1 MIEVNHGFTSKCFPV
16 RGAGSFVATHAGIL
30 MDGRSDFQGTSICS
44 KTALPPLKF
53 PDVESLLLDRE
64 LFGQRAVIT
73 TGSQE
78 RGSFNEGWICSRK
91 SFPNPF
97 RLGERIVVMGDV
109 GQEKIHETNGVGAG
123 FEQAVLQRYG
133 SAVSDGEPG
142 LCVPVD
148 YDRALLKVIPDE
160 IIEKDFGCGDPS
172 KHVREGEMVLD
183 LGSGSGKSCY
193 IMSQIVGA
201 RGKVIGI
208 DFNPEML
215 KLARKYQISIG
226 DKLGFHN
233 TEFRRGKIQD
243 LRTNLDLVEQYL
255 QQHPIRSVS
264 DLADLQGYEEKIRHE
279 QPLVADDSID
289 VIVSNCVL
297 NLVRPEDKK
306 ALFAEMYRVLKRG
319 GRVAISDIVS
329 DEPVPEHMVRDPE
342 LWSGCVSGAFLEEEF
357 LRAFEEAKFYGIHI
371 EDFQSQPYRTVEGI
385 EFRSITITAYKG
397 KEGSCVER
405 NQAVIYRGPWKQVM
419 DDDNHILPRG
429 ARIAVCEK
437 TFELYSKP
445 PYQDQFI
452 LVPPRQE
459 VPTEEAGVFDCS
471 RDHRRH
477 PRETKGIDYKAT
489 SAAGNICGSGSN
501 CCP

>member
-1 MIEVNHGFTSKCFPV
+1 M
-16 RGAGSFVATHAGIL
+16 
-30 MDGRSDFQGTSICS
+30 
-44 KTALPPLKF
+44 
-53 PDVESLLLDRE
+53 
-64 LFGQRAVIT
+64 
-73 TGSQE
+73 
-78 RGSFNEGWICSRK
+78 
-91 SFPNPF
+91 
-97 RLGERIVVMGDV
+97 GEV

-133 SAVSDGEPG
+133 SAACDGEPG

-201 RGKVIGI
+201 SGKVIGI

-215 KLARKYQISIG
+215 NLARKYQISIG

-255 QQHPIRSVS
+255 QRHPIRSVS
-264 DLADLQGYEEKIRHE
+264 DLADLRGYEEKIRHE

-357 LRAFEEAKFYGIHI
+357 LRVFEEAKFYGIHI
-371 EDFQSQPYRTVEGI
+371 EDFQSQPYRIVEGI